1 MSDTHR
7 RYRAIKRALLQ
18 TLPARRNSHHEQHL
32 NTLAALI
39 CGIVGAQ
46 HTPLPKIASKAPSQG
61 AKATSRI
68 KQFHRWIENK
78 QCSYA
83 TYLLPFAQLVLA
95 TLARQPLV
103 LIMDGSAIGR
113 GCVTL
118 LLSVVYDG
126 RALPLAWLVV
136 TGAKGHF
143 PQTSHCALVA
153 QIKPYLP
160 PNAPV
165 IFLGDGE
172 FDGTELQAKLAGYG
186 WQYVCRT
193 AGNILIWAGPA
204 HIPFTALSVQPDQIV
219 MVADAQVTQTRYG
232 PVLALAVWEAAYQAP
247 L

>member
-46 HTPLPKIASKAPSQG
+46 HTQLPKIASKAPSQG

-118 LLSVVYDG
+118 MLSVVYDG

-193 AGNILIWAGPA
+193 AGNILIWSGQA